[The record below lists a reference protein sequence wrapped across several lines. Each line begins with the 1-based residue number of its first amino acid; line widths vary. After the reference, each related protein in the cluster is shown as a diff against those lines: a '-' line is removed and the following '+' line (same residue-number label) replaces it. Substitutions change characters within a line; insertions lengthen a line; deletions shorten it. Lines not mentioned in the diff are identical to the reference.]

1 MGGDGR
7 LSSSGG
13 RDCLGR
19 RCLLFANTYD
29 LDNNLLA
36 TSNLPQPLYNDLAIY
51 TYLRGLE
58 NDWRVLQLAHCV
70 GVDGGHW
77 GWQPGTLPKDF
88 DFKVKMFLLL

>member
-13 RDCLGR
+13 QDCLGCG
-19 RCLLFANTYD
+19 CLLFANTYD

-36 TSNLPQPLYNDLAIY
+36 TSKLPQPHYNDLAIY
-51 TYLRGLE
+51 TYLRGLDT
-58 NDWRVLQLAHCV
+58 DWCVLELARCV
-70 GVDGGHW
+70 RFDGGHW

-88 DFKVKMFLLL
+88 DLKVEMFLLL

>member
-13 RDCLGR
+13 RGCLGR
-19 RCLLFANTYD
+19 GCLLFANTYD

-36 TSNLPQPLYNDLAIY
+36 TFNLPQPHYNHLAVY

-58 NDWRVLQLAHCV
+58 TDWCVLELARCV
-70 GVDGGHW
+70 GVDGGHR
-77 GWQPGTLPKDF
+77 GCLMM
-88 DFKVKMFLLL
+88 FKLLQTVSR